1 MIVISFQDG
10 LYFNHA
16 KQTSVGL
23 MKGGNKMKKSS
34 FIALVMG
41 TIGGVLFALGMC
53 MALVEQWNTFAQGV
67 AFGAAGLIVGAATL
81 VAWYRMENKQLPRLS
96 GRNLLRAAYI
106 AAAVLLLG
114 VGMCLCLVWQRFVWG
129 TLIGLAGILML
140 LGLIPMILGLK

>member
-1 MIVISFQDG
+1 
-10 LYFNHA
+10 
-16 KQTSVGL
+16 
-23 MKGGNKMKKSS
+23 
-34 FIALVMG
+34 MG

-53 MALVEQWNTFAQGV
+53 MALVEQWNTRTQGV
-67 AFGAAGLIVGAATL
+67 AFGAAGLFVGAATL